1 MITRRLA
8 RPLPP
13 FQTTPEAP
21 REGPTG
27 VRCPSRTLTFLAR
40 ARRMHTLRGTYVR
53 RGDAARQRARARQ
66 VILGVAVGVL
76 AVVLVL
82 SRRLPEARAGVE
94 ASLPLFD
101 FGAGLGSQHLRDE
114 LNATKGQLDLANA
127 QLERLNAIVGYSSR
141 YRIGADLAGS
151 IYDIALAEGIE
162 PELAF
167 RLVKVESDFNEHASS
182 SAGALGLTQV
192 MPSTAQF
199 FVPGITRDGLYQR
212 ETNLRVGLR
221 YLRTLVREYHG
232 DLRLALLV
240 YNRGELAVDLSREQ
254 GLDPS
259 NGYERLVMKGYRG
272 TGIIN

>member
-1 MITRRLA
+1 MRAWRMA

-13 FQTTPEAP
+13 TPVSPA
-21 REGPTG
+21 GPIAGAAG
-27 VRCPSRTLTFLAR
+27 VRCLSRTRTFLAR
-40 ARRMHTLRGTYVR
+40 ARRMQTLRSSYVR
-53 RGDAARQRARARQ
+53 RGDIARRRARVRQ
-66 VILGVAVGVL
+66 VLVGFAVVVL
-76 AVVLVL
+76 AAVLVL

-94 ASLPLFD
+94 SAAPLFD
-101 FGAGLGSQHLRDE
+101 FGTNLASQHLRDE

-127 QLERLNAIVGYSSR
+127 QLERLNAVVGYSSR
-141 YRIGADLAGS
+141 YHIGADLAGS
-151 IYDIALAEGIE
+151 VYDVALAEGIE

-199 FVPGITRDGLYQR
+199 FVPGITHDGLFQR

-240 YNRGELAVDLSREQ
+240 YNRGEMAVDLSREQ

-272 TGIIN
+272 TGVIN

>member
-1 MITRRLA
+1 MSTWRLA

-13 FQTTPEAP
+13 YRASPEP
-21 REGPTG
+21 PSGGSPG
-27 VRCPSRTLTFLAR
+27 VQCPSRTLTFLAR
-40 ARRMHTLRGTYVR
+40 ARRMHTLRGSYVR
-53 RGDAARQRARARQ
+53 RGDAARRRARARQ
-66 VILGVAVGVL
+66 VIVGVAVAVL
-76 AVVLVL
+76 AAVLVL
-82 SRRLPEARAGVE
+82 SRRLPEARAGE

-101 FGAGLGSQHLRDE
+101 FGSGLGAQHLRDE
-114 LNATKGQLDLANA
+114 LSATKGQLDLANA
-127 QLERLNAIVGYSSR
+127 QLERLNAVVGYSSR
-141 YRIGADLAGS
+141 YHIGADLAGS
-151 IYDIALAEGIE
+151 VYDIALAEGIE

-192 MPSTAQF
+192 MLPTAQF

>member
-1 MITRRLA
+1 
-8 RPLPP
+8 
-13 FQTTPEAP
+13 
-21 REGPTG
+21 
-27 VRCPSRTLTFLAR
+27 
-40 ARRMHTLRGTYVR
+40 MHRLRGTYVR
-53 RGDAARQRARARQ
+53 RGDAERRRARRRQ
-66 VILGVAVGVL
+66 VIVGAGVGVL
-76 AVVLVL
+76 ATMLMA
-82 SRRLPEARAGVE
+82 SRRAPEARAAVGTP
-94 ASLPLFD
+94 AGALFG
-101 FGAGLGSQHLRDE
+101 FGDQHLRE
-114 LNATKGQLDLANA
+114 QLSATQGQLDLANA
-127 QLERLNAIVGYSSR
+127 QLERLNAVIGFSGR
-141 YRIGADLAGS
+141 YHIGADLAGS

-199 FVPGITRDGLYQR
+199 FVPGITKEGLYQR

-259 NGYERLVMKGYRG
+259 NGYERLVMKGYKG
-272 TGIIN
+272 TGVIN

>member
-1 MITRRLA
+1 MVVGLGVGAVAAVLLATRR
-8 RPLPP
+8 
-13 FQTTPEAP
+13 T
-21 REGPTG
+21 
-27 VRCPSRTLTFLAR
+27 
-40 ARRMHTLRGTYVR
+40 
-53 RGDAARQRARARQ
+53 
-66 VILGVAVGVL
+66 
-76 AVVLVL
+76 
-82 SRRLPEARAGVE
+82 PEARAESGTPPSTPSSTS
-94 ASLPLFD
+94 ALFG
-101 FGAGLGSQHLRDE
+101 FGTQHLREE

-127 QLERLNAIVGYSSR
+127 QLERLNAVVAFSSR
-141 YRIGADLAGS
+141 FHIGADLASS
-151 IYDIALAEGIE
+151 IYDVALAEGIE

-221 YLRTLVREYHG
+221 FLRALVREYHG

-240 YNRGELAVDLSREQ
+240 YNRGEVAVDLSREQ

-259 NGYERLVMKGYRG
+259 NGYERLVMKGYTG
-272 TGIIN
+272 TGIVTDGTGAQ

>member
-1 MITRRLA
+1 MRRG
-8 RPLPP
+8 
-13 FQTTPEAP
+13 EAH
-21 REGPTG
+21 G
-27 VRCPSRTLTFLAR
+27 S
-40 ARRMHTLRGTYVR
+40 YIR
-53 RGDAARQRARARQ
+53 RGDAARQRARIRQ
-66 VILGVAVGVL
+66 ALLGVAVVGL
-76 AVVLVL
+76 AAVLVL

-94 ASLPLFD
+94 AAAPLFE
-101 FGAGLGSQHLRDE
+101 FGSGLGSQRLRDE

-127 QLERLNAIVGYSSR
+127 QLERLNAVVGYSSR
-141 YRIGADLAGS
+141 YHIGADLAGS
-151 IYDIALAEGIE
+151 IYDVALAEGIE

-182 SAGALGLTQV
+182 PAGALGLTQV

-199 FVPGITRDGLYQR
+199 FVPGITHDGLYQR

-272 TGIIN
+272 TGVIN

>member
-1 MITRRLA
+1 MTIRRLA

-13 FQTTPEAP
+13 NRVSPEAP
-21 REGPTG
+21 SGGSSG
-27 VRCPSRTLTFLAR
+27 VRCPSRTWTFLAR
-40 ARRMHTLRGTYVR
+40 ARRMHTFRGTYVR
-53 RGDAARQRARARQ
+53 RGDAARRRARARQ
-66 VILGVAVGVL
+66 VIVGVAVAVL
-76 AVVLVL
+76 AGVLVL

-94 ASLPLFD
+94 ASVPLFD
-101 FGAGLGSQHLRDE
+101 FGSGIGSQHLRDE
-114 LNATKGQLDLANA
+114 LSATKGQLDLANA
-127 QLERLNAIVGYSSR
+127 QLERLNAVVGYSSR
-141 YRIGADLAGS
+141 YHIGADLAGS

-192 MPSTAQF
+192 MVPTAQF

-240 YNRGELAVDLSREQ
+240 YNRGEMAVDLSREQ